1 MNPKLAKL
9 FGLFVLAAIVFGC
22 ISYFIPEGKTTPC
35 PTVQLSIYPT
45 LGSLEIP
52 NSQRGQ
58 IYLNGR
64 WQFMPAMDTS
74 EPQPPQDD
82 WGSIWVP
89 GDWQHENYAAVPGLI
104 SRGTGTAWQNFNG
117 KSLSKAWYQRTVKIP
132 ADWQGRSI
140 LLDLQRVSTD
150 AILYVNGKQCGQVEW
165 PYGAVDITSMAQPGT
180 EVTLNLLVVAATD
193 EQAKTVIMSPNETY
207 TTEAQLAS
215 RGLIGE
221 VRLLSLPQGSH
232 ISDIFVQPSTR
243 QQQLK
248 LDVELA
254 DVTQTGTVELVAKLF
269 NEQGKIERQFTA
281 NAQVKAKPTQVLQLA
296 WDWSNPRL
304 WDINQPNLYTLRLEI
319 QGAGLDDKYDQPFGF
334 REFWIEGRKFYLN
347 GTEIRLRPILHQDQ
361 WQGWGVGI
369 PEVADRMIEGYV
381 WSGFNIA
388 ELWPWDHDERGR
400 WHFRELFAERADLKG
415 FPIIAP
421 ALSMSHIGSPK
432 QWRQQDKRKRWE
444 QRMTTEL
451 RRYRNHPSI
460 LMWANSPNFFG
471 HGDDQ
476 NPRRIGK
483 KNMEGSLA
491 HRVADE
497 RIRKIYPIGE
507 EAVAT
512 IKSHD
517 PTRPV
522 LMHEGAS
529 VGDVYALNSYLNLIP
544 LQEREEWLSHWTQY
558 GDMPYMVVE
567 FGTPLHTTMMRSRN
581 GFRGAITSEPLMT
594 EFSAIYLGKEAYK
607 LETPAYRRKIR
618 ELFVQEQEYQSWHN
632 NQELNF
638 APAFQKLQKLFST
651 NIWRSW
657 RTFGMTG
664 GMIPWNQGHGWE
676 VADAGREK
684 VDLGAFEPGQRGPY
698 LKQVPK
704 SLWYNFQPQ
713 SNIIHPGG
721 QAILANNRPTLA
733 WIAGAAKAF
742 TAKDHSFSGGE
753 KLQKQVLLIND
764 TRATQDF
771 SYNWQVL
778 LAGQPIATGEETG
791 TIETAQTLFFPI
803 ALDLP
808 NVKGKVDGEI
818 RLSAEIGNQQH
829 QDNFSF
835 RVFSHTPSQSDQ
847 ANLTP
852 PAPLPC
858 KGMGESD
865 SPLPPSHSP
874 LQGERTEEE
883 AFSSPEGSED
893 RLTEQYCTLSSIAVF
908 DPVGKTSQML
918 KQLGYKPVPWDGSF
932 TQSLLVI
939 GREVLSDGYK
949 LPGNLATFVRQGGR
963 AIIFPQNPE
972 WIRRTIGWRVSHH
985 LSRRVFPVDETHPV
999 VKGLDQMDLRDW
1011 RGESTLVEAYP
1022 DTTQG
1027 EMNPNSHGNPLLYGW
1042 HWGNRGAVS
1051 SAAVEKPHHSSW
1063 RPILESEF
1071 DLAYTPLM
1079 ELDYG
1084 KGRLIWNTLDLE
1096 DHVPL
1101 DAAARQLAQQLIAY
1115 GSTSSLFAKA
1125 DPVMFMGSEKEAT
1138 QLDGLGLIYQ
1148 QRSSLTADAGLV
1160 IIGTQAAV
1168 TDEELRAYLN
1178 RGGTVFF
1185 LPRHSDAAPLG
1196 IRLESVKEFAG
1207 SLAVPNW
1214 TETRGLS
1221 ASDLRSRTEHQAWL
1235 IQLGGEVA
1243 ANGLLSRLQLG
1254 NGVVLFSQLDP
1265 NDLNADVKTYLRY
1278 TRWRQTRAI
1287 AQILANLGASFQV
1300 DGTIF
1305 KRIGQKPNQHS
1316 LSTTESGFYHSDY
1329 RTDFDLGDEPYRYY
1343 RW

>member
-9 FGLFVLAAIVFGC
+9 FGLFFLAAIVFGC
-22 ISYFIPEGKTTPC
+22 ISHILPEGQTLPC
-35 PTVQLSIYPT
+35 PTVQLSTYPT

-52 NSQRGQ
+52 NSKRGQ

-64 WQFMPAMDTS
+64 WQFMPAMDTT

-89 GDWQHENYAAVPGLI
+89 GDWQHENDAAVPGLI

-165 PYGAVDITSMAQPGT
+165 PYGAVDITPMAQPGT
-180 EVTLNLLVVAATD
+180 EATLSLLVVAATD

-248 LDVELA
+248 LDVELE
-254 DVTQTGTVELVAKLF
+254 DITQTGTVELVAKLF

-281 NAQVKAKPTQVLQLA
+281 NAQVKAKPSQVLQLA
-296 WDWSNPRL
+296 WDWSDPRL

-369 PEVADRMIEGYV
+369 PEVADRMIQGYV
-381 WSGFNIA
+381 WAGFNIA

-421 ALSMSHIGSPK
+421 ALSMSHIGPPK

-444 QRMTTEL
+444 QRMITEL

-471 HGDDQ
+471 HADDQ
-476 NPRRIGK
+476 NPQRIGK
-483 KNMEGSLA
+483 KNIAGSLGQQ
-491 HRVADE
+491 VADD
-497 RIRKIYPIGE
+497 RIRKLYPIGDE
-507 EAVAT
+507 VVAT
-512 IKSHD
+512 IKTYD

-567 FGTPLHTTMMRSRN
+567 FGTPLHTTMMRSRS
-581 GFRGAITSEPLMT
+581 GFREAITSEPLMT
-594 EFSAIYLGKEAYK
+594 EFSAIYLGKEAYE

-618 ELFVQEQEYQSWHN
+618 ELFVQKQEYQSWHN

-638 APAFQKLQKLFST
+638 TPAFQKLQELFST
-651 NIWRSW
+651 NTWRSW

-684 VDLGAFEPGQRGPY
+684 VEMGAFTPGQRGPY

-704 SLWYNFQPQ
+704 SLWYNLQPQ
-713 SNIIHPGG
+713 SYIIHPGG

-733 WIAGAAKAF
+733 WIAGSAKAF

-753 KLQKQVLLIND
+753 RLQKQVVLIND
-764 TRATQDF
+764 TRAKQDF

-778 LAGQPIATGEETG
+778 LAGKLIATGEETG

-835 RVFSHTPSQSDQ
+835 RVFSHTPSSVPNHQS
-847 ANLTP
+847 P
-852 PAPLPC
+852 
-858 KGMGESD
+858 
-865 SPLPPSHSP
+865 
-874 LQGERTEEE
+874 
-883 AFSSPEGSED
+883 
-893 RLTEQYCTLSSIAVF
+893 IAVF

-918 KQLGYKPVPWDGSF
+918 KQLGYNLVPWDGSF

-972 WIRRTIGWRVSHH
+972 WIRRIIGWRVSHH

-999 VKGLDQMDLRDW
+999 VKGLEQMDLRDW

-1027 EMNPNSHGNPLLYGW
+1027 GMNPSPHGTPFYGW

-1101 DAAARQLAQQLIAY
+1101 DAGARQLTQQLIAY
-1115 GSTSSLFAKA
+1115 GSTESLSTKV
-1125 DPVMFMGSEKEAT
+1125 DRVMFMGSDAEAT

-1148 QRSSLTADAGLV
+1148 QTSSLTADAGLV
-1160 IIGTQAAV
+1160 IIGSQATV
-1168 TDEELRAYLN
+1168 TDEELRAYLK
-1178 RGGTVFF
+1178 RAGRVFF
-1185 LPRHSDAAPLG
+1185 LPRHSDSAPLG
-1196 IRLESVKEFAG
+1196 IRFQSVKEFAG
-1207 SLAVPNW
+1207 SLAIPNW

-1221 ASDLRSRTEHQAWL
+1221 ASDVRSRTEHQAWL
-1235 IQLGGEVA
+1235 IQSGGEVA
-1243 ANGLLSRLQLG
+1243 ANGLLSRLQVG
-1254 NGVVLFSQLDP
+1254 NGVGIFAQIDP
-1265 NDLNADVKTYLRY
+1265 NSLNADVKTYFRY

-1287 AQILANLGASFQV
+1287 AQILANLGGSFQV

-1305 KRIGQKPNQHS
+1305 KRIEQKSNQHDF
-1316 LSTTESGFYHSDY
+1316 STTESGFYLSNY
-1329 RTDFDLGDEPYRYY
+1329 RTDFNLGDEPYRYY

>member
-9 FGLFVLAAIVFGC
+9 FGLFVLAAILFGY
-22 ISYFIPEGKTTPC
+22 ISHILPEGKTSPC
-35 PTVQLSIYPT
+35 PTVQLSTYPT

-52 NSQRGQ
+52 NSKRGQ
-58 IYLNGR
+58 IYLNGI
-64 WQFMPAMDTS
+64 WQFMPALDTS

-89 GDWQHENYAAVPGLI
+89 GDWQHENDTAVPGLI

-150 AILYVNGKQCGQVEW
+150 AILYVNGKQCGQVDW

-180 EVTLNLLVVAATD
+180 EVTLSLLVVAATD

-248 LDVELA
+248 LDVELT
-254 DVTQTGTVELVAKLF
+254 DITQTGTVELVAKLF
-269 NEQGKIERQFTA
+269 NEQGTIERQFTA
-281 NAQVKAKPTQVLQLA
+281 NAQVKAKPRQVLQLS

-304 WDINQPNLYTLRLEI
+304 WDINHPNLYTLHLEI
-319 QGAGLDDKYDQPFGF
+319 QGAGINDEYDQPFGF

-381 WSGFNIA
+381 WAGFNIA

-421 ALSMSHIGSPK
+421 ALSMSHIGPPK
-432 QWRQQDKRKRWE
+432 QWRQPDKRKRWE

-471 HGDDQ
+471 HADDQ

-483 KNMEGSLA
+483 KNIAGSLG
-491 HRVADE
+491 HQVADE
-497 RIRKIYPIGE
+497 RIRNLSPIGE
-507 EAVAT
+507 KAVAT

-522 LMHEGAS
+522 IMHQGAS

-544 LQEREEWLSHWTQY
+544 LQEREEWLSHWKQY

-567 FGTPLHTTMMRSRN
+567 FGTPLHATMMRSRS

-594 EFSAIYLGKEAYK
+594 EFSAIYLGKEAYE
-607 LETPAYRRKIR
+607 LETPAYRQKIR
-618 ELFVQEQEYQSWHN
+618 ELFVQKQEYQSWHN
-632 NQELNF
+632 NQDLDF
-638 APAFQKLQKLFST
+638 APAFQKLQELFST
-651 NIWRSW
+651 NTWRSW
-657 RTFGMTG
+657 RTFGITG
-664 GMIPWNQGHGWE
+664 GMIPWSQGHGWE
-676 VADAGREK
+676 VSDAGREK
-684 VDLGAFEPGQRGPY
+684 VDLGAFTPGQRGPY

-704 SLWYNFQPQ
+704 SLWYYFQPQ
-713 SNIIHPGG
+713 SYIIHPGG

-742 TAKDHSFSGGE
+742 TAKDHSFSAGE
-753 KLQKQVLLIND
+753 RLQKQVVLIND
-764 TRATQDF
+764 TRAEQDF

-778 LAGQPIATGEETG
+778 LAGKPIATGEETG

-835 RVFSHTPSQSDQ
+835 RVFSHTPSSIPNHQ
-847 ANLTP
+847 
-852 PAPLPC
+852 
-858 KGMGESD
+858 
-865 SPLPPSHSP
+865 
-874 LQGERTEEE
+874 
-883 AFSSPEGSED
+883 
-893 RLTEQYCTLSSIAVF
+893 SSITVF

-918 KQLGYKPVPWDGSF
+918 KQLGYNLVPWDGSF
-932 TQSLLVI
+932 TPSLLVI

-949 LPGNLATFVRQGGR
+949 LPGNLATFVRQGGQ

-1011 RGESTLVEAYP
+1011 RGESTLVEPYP

-1027 EMNPNSHGNPLLYGW
+1027 NMNPGPHGTPFYGW

-1051 SAAVEKPHHSSW
+1051 SAVVEKPHHSSW

-1084 KGRLIWNTLDLE
+1084 KGRLVWNTLDLE

-1115 GSTSSLFAKA
+1115 GSTESLSTKA
-1125 DPVMFMGSEKEAT
+1125 DRVMFMGSDEEAT

-1148 QRSSLTADAGLV
+1148 RSSSLTADAGLV
-1160 IIGTQAAV
+1160 IIGSQATV

-1185 LPRHSDAAPLG
+1185 LPRHSDSAPLG
-1196 IRLESVKEFAG
+1196 IRLQSVKEFAG

-1235 IQLGGEVA
+1235 IQSGGEVA
-1243 ANGLLSRLQLG
+1243 AKGLLSRLQVG
-1254 NGVVLFSQLDP
+1254 NGVGIFAQIDP
-1265 NDLNADVKTYLRY
+1265 NGLNTDVKTYLRY

-1305 KRIGQKPNQHS
+1305 KRIEQKSNQHS
-1316 LSTTESGFYHSDY
+1316 SSTTESGFYHSDY
-1329 RTDFDLGDEPYRYY
+1329 RADFDLGDEPYRYY

>member
-1 MNPKLAKL
+1 MNSKLAKL
-9 FGLFVLAAIVFGC
+9 FGLFFLAAIVFGC
-22 ISYFIPEGKTTPC
+22 ISHLIPEGKTTPC
-35 PTVQLSIYPT
+35 PTVQLSTYPT

-52 NSQRGQ
+52 NSKRGQ

-64 WQFMPAMDTS
+64 WQFMPAMDTTES
-74 EPQPPQDD
+74 QPPQDD

-89 GDWQHENYAAVPGLI
+89 GDWQHENDAAIPGLI
-104 SRGTGTAWQNFNG
+104 SQGTGTAWQNFNG

-140 LLDLQRVSTD
+140 LLDLHRVSTD
-150 AILYVNGKQCGQVEW
+150 AILYVNGKLCGQVEW

-180 EVTLNLLVVAATD
+180 EVTLNLLVVAAAD

-296 WDWSNPRL
+296 WDWSDPRL
-304 WDINQPNLYTLRLEI
+304 WDINQPNLYILHLEI
-319 QGAGLDDKYDQPFGF
+319 QGAGINDEYDQPFGF

-347 GTEIRLRPILHQDQ
+347 GTEIRLRPILHKEQ
-361 WQGWGVGI
+361 WRVGI
-369 PEVADRMIEGYV
+369 PEVTDRMIKGYI
-381 WSGFNIA
+381 WAGFNIA

-421 ALSMSHIGSPK
+421 ALSMSHIGPPK
-432 QWRQQDKRKRWE
+432 QWRQPDKRKRWE

-471 HGDDQ
+471 HADDQ

-483 KNMEGSLA
+483 KNIAGSLGQQ
-491 HRVADE
+491 VADD
-497 RIRKIYPIGE
+497 RIRKLYPIGDE
-507 EAVAT
+507 VVAT
-512 IKSHD
+512 IKTYD

-567 FGTPLHTTMMRSRN
+567 FGTPLHTTMMRSRS
-581 GFRGAITSEPLMT
+581 GFREAITSEPLMT
-594 EFSAIYLGKEAYK
+594 EFSAIYLGKEAYE
-607 LETPAYRRKIR
+607 LETPAYRQKIP
-618 ELFVQEQEYQSWHN
+618 ELFVQKQEYQSWHN

-638 APAFQKLQKLFST
+638 APAFQKLQELFST
-651 NIWRSW
+651 NTWRSW
-657 RTFGMTG
+657 RTFGITG

-676 VADAGREK
+676 VSDAGREN

-713 SNIIHPGG
+713 SYIIHPGG

-733 WIAGAAKAF
+733 WIAGSAKAF

-753 KLQKQVLLIND
+753 RLQKQVVLIND
-764 TRATQDF
+764 TRAKQDF

-778 LAGQPIATGEETG
+778 LGGKPIATGEKTG
-791 TIETAQTLFFPI
+791 TIETAQTLFFPL

-835 RVFSHTPSQSDQ
+835 RVFSHTPSSVPNRQS
-847 ANLTP
+847 P
-852 PAPLPC
+852 
-858 KGMGESD
+858 
-865 SPLPPSHSP
+865 
-874 LQGERTEEE
+874 
-883 AFSSPEGSED
+883 
-893 RLTEQYCTLSSIAVF
+893 IAVF

-918 KQLGYKPVPWDGSF
+918 KQLGYNLFPWDGSF

-949 LPGNLATFVRQGGR
+949 LPGNLATFVRQGGQ

-1027 EMNPNSHGNPLLYGW
+1027 DMNPNPHGTPFYGW

-1084 KGRLIWNTLDLE
+1084 KGRLMWNTLDLE

-1115 GSTSSLFAKA
+1115 GSTESLSTKA
-1125 DPVMFMGSEKEAT
+1125 DRVMFMGSDEEAT

-1148 QRSSLTADAGLV
+1148 RSSSLTADAGLV

-1185 LPRHSDAAPLG
+1185 LPRHSDSAPLG
-1196 IRLESVKEFAG
+1196 IRLQSVKDFAG
-1207 SLAVPNW
+1207 SLAIPNW

-1235 IQLGGEVA
+1235 IQSGGEVA

-1254 NGVVLFSQLDP
+1254 NGVVLFAQLDP
-1265 NDLNADVKTYLRY
+1265 NGLNADVKTYLRY
-1278 TRWRQTRAI
+1278 TRWRQMRAI
-1287 AQILANLGASFQV
+1287 AQILTNLGASFQADSV
-1300 DGTIF
+1300 IF
-1305 KRIGQKPNQHS
+1305 QQIGQTPNQHS
-1316 LSTTESGFYHSDY
+1316 LSTAESGFYHSDY

>member
-1 MNPKLAKL
+1 
-9 FGLFVLAAIVFGC
+9 
-22 ISYFIPEGKTTPC
+22 
-35 PTVQLSIYPT
+35 
-45 LGSLEIP
+45 
-52 NSQRGQ
+52 
-58 IYLNGR
+58 
-64 WQFMPAMDTS
+64 MPAMDTS

-132 ADWQGRSI
+132 ANWQGRSI

-180 EVTLNLLVVAATD
+180 EITLSLLVVAATD

-254 DVTQTGTVELVAKLF
+254 DITQTGTVELVAKLF
-269 NEQGKIERQFTA
+269 NEQGTIERQFTA
-281 NAQVKAKPTQVLQLA
+281 NAQVKAKPSQVLQLA

-304 WDINQPNLYTLRLEI
+304 WDINQPNLYTLHLEI
-319 QGAGLDDKYDQPFGF
+319 QGAGISDEYDQPFGF

-369 PEVADRMIEGYV
+369 PDVADRMIEGYV
-381 WSGFNIA
+381 WAGFNIA

-421 ALSMSHIGSPK
+421 ALSMSHIGPPK
-432 QWRQQDKRKRWE
+432 QWRKPNQRKRWE

-471 HGDDQ
+471 HADDQ

-483 KNMEGSLA
+483 KTIEGFLG
-491 HRVADE
+491 HQVADD
-497 RIRKIYPIGE
+497 RIRKLYPIGE
-507 EAVAT
+507 AAVAT
-512 IKSHD
+512 IKTHD

-567 FGTPLHTTMMRSRN
+567 FGTPLHATMMRSRN

-594 EFSAIYLGKEAYK
+594 EFSAIYLGKEAYE
-607 LETPAYRRKIR
+607 LETLTYRQKIP
-618 ELFVQEQEYQSWHN
+618 ELFVQKQEYQSWHN

-638 APAFQKLQKLFST
+638 APAFQKLQELFST
-651 NIWRSW
+651 NTWRSW

-664 GMIPWNQGHGWE
+664 GMIPWNLGHGWQ
-676 VADAGREK
+676 VSDRGREK
-684 VDLGAFEPGQRGPY
+684 VDLGAFTPGQRGPY

-713 SNIIHPGG
+713 SYIIHPGG

-733 WIAGAAKAF
+733 WIAGSAKAF

-753 KLQKQVLLIND
+753 RLQKQVVLIND
-764 TRATQDF
+764 TRAKQDF

-778 LAGQPIATGEETG
+778 LAGQPIATGEEAG

-835 RVFSHTPSQSDQ
+835 RVFSHTPSSVPNRQS
-847 ANLTP
+847 P
-852 PAPLPC
+852 
-858 KGMGESD
+858 
-865 SPLPPSHSP
+865 
-874 LQGERTEEE
+874 
-883 AFSSPEGSED
+883 
-893 RLTEQYCTLSSIAVF
+893 IAVF

-918 KQLGYKPVPWDGSF
+918 KQLGYNLVPWDGSL
-932 TQSLLVI
+932 TQLPLVI
-939 GREVLSDGYK
+939 GREVLSDGHK

-985 LSRRVFPVDETHPV
+985 LSRRVFPVDQTHPV

-1027 EMNPNSHGNPLLYGW
+1027 DMNPNPHGTPFYGW

-1101 DAAARQLAQQLIAY
+1101 DAVARQLAQQLIAY
-1115 GSTSSLFAKA
+1115 GSTQSLSTKA
-1125 DPVMFMGSEKEAT
+1125 DRVMFMGSDEEAT

-1148 QRSSLTADAGLV
+1148 RSSSLTADAGLV
-1160 IIGTQAAV
+1160 IIGSQATV

-1185 LPRHSDAAPLG
+1185 LPRHSDSAPLG
-1196 IRLESVKEFAG
+1196 IRLQPVKEFAG

-1235 IQLGGEVA
+1235 IQSGGEVA

-1254 NGVVLFSQLDP
+1254 NGVVLFAQLDP
-1265 NDLNADVKTYLRY
+1265 NGLNADVKTYLRY

-1305 KRIGQKPNQHS
+1305 KRIGQQTSQPNF
-1316 LSTTESGFYHSDY
+1316 STTDSGFYLSDY
-1329 RTDFDLGDEPYRYY
+1329 RRDFDLGDEPYRYY